1 MEDRVKL
8 SKRFIDSVAV
18 PSTPE
23 KRYADSDVRG
33 LCLRVY
39 RSGEKRFAV
48 KYRVGRQQKLFTIGA
63 VGSPWT
69 VETARDRA
77 REILGEL
84 SQGVD
89 PQIQKT
95 ASRNELT
102 VNELIDLYL
111 EEGPADKPNKRASS
125 WEGDRSSLH
134 SHIRP
139 LLGKRIAANL
149 VPSDLAK
156 AQADIAAGKTARKS
170 LSGKCRGRIVIR
182 GGKTT
187 AALCVVSFQAMINWA
202 VSRNYMSSHPT
213 KGVVRF
219 KAEKRERFISMA
231 EAQRIFDA
239 IEELERR
246 GQTHPQYGFMVRLL
260 IMTGARRG
268 EIEAMQWREIDFERR
283 CIVLSAARSKT
294 GARRIPL
301 SKAAI
306 ATLSTLPRNGA
317 FVFPAQRENAASG
330 YTQALPRLWNLIRK
344 EAGLADLRLHD
355 LRHSFASFAAES
367 GASLQL
373 IGKALGHTQIRTT
386 ERYAHLRDDPLQAM
400 VDLIGERFDLGPAK
414 SASVETARPDEQ
426 VSFFAHINSG

>member
-1 MEDRVKL
+1 MESRVKL
-8 SKRFIDSVAV
+8 SKRFIDSIPPPTAL
-18 PSTPE
+18 E

-48 KYRVGRQQKLFTIGA
+48 KYRVGRQQKLYTIGA

-89 PQIQKT
+89 PQVQKT
-95 ASRNELT
+95 VSRNELT

-111 EEGPADKPNKRASS
+111 EEGPADKPNKRDSS

-139 LLGKRIAANL
+139 LLGKRIASTL

-156 AQADIAAGKTARKS
+156 AQADIANGKTARKS
-170 LSGKCRGRIVIR
+170 LSGKYRGRIVIR

-187 AALCVVSFQAMINWA
+187 AALSVVSFQAMMNWA
-202 VSRNYMSSHPT
+202 VSRNYLTSHPT
-213 KGVVRF
+213 RGVVRY
-219 KAEKRERFISMA
+219 KVERRERFISMA
-231 EAQRIFDA
+231 EARRLFDS

-246 GQTHPQYGFMVRLL
+246 GEIHTQYGLMVRLL

-268 EIEAMQWREIDFERR
+268 EIEALKWREIDMERR
-283 CIVLSAARSKT
+283 SIVLCAERSKT

-306 ATLSTLPRNGA
+306 ETLSTLPHKSPY
-317 FVFPAQRENAASG
+317 VFPAQRENSASG
-330 YTQALPRLWNLIRK
+330 YTQGLPRVWRLIRK
-344 EAGLADLRLHD
+344 ESGLEDLRIHD

-373 IGKALGHTQIRTT
+373 IGKALGHTQIKTT
-386 ERYAHLRDDPLQAM
+386 ERYAHLRDDPLHAM
-400 VDLIGERFDLGPAK
+400 VDLIGDRVMRAGK
-414 SASVETARPDEQ
+414 
-426 VSFFAHINSG
+426 G

>member
-8 SKRFIDSVAV
+8 SKRFIDAVAI
-18 PSTPE
+18 PKTPE

-48 KYRVGRQQKLFTIGA
+48 KYRVGQQQKLFTIGP

-84 SQGVD
+84 AQGVD
-89 PQIQKT
+89 PQIQKV
-95 ASRNELT
+95 AGRNELT
-102 VNELIDLYL
+102 VNELIDRYL

-139 LLGKRIAANL
+139 LLGKRIASSL
-149 VPSDLAK
+149 VPADLAK

-170 LSGKCRGRIVIR
+170 LSGKNRGRIVIR

-187 AALCVVSFQAMINWA
+187 AALTVVSFQAMLNWA
-202 VSRNYMSSHPT
+202 VNRNYLTSHPT

-219 KAEKRERFISMA
+219 KVEKRERFISIA
-231 EAQRIFDA
+231 EAKTIFDA

-246 GQTHPQYGFMVRLL
+246 GEIHPQYGFMVRLL

-268 EIEAMQWREIDFERR
+268 EIEALQWREVDLDRR
-283 CIVLSAARSKT
+283 SIVLSAARSKT

-301 SKAAI
+301 SKAAVE
-306 ATLSTLPRNGA
+306 TLLSLPHDGA
-317 FVFPAQRENAASG
+317 YVFPAQRDNSASG
-330 YTQALPRLWNLIRK
+330 YTQALPRVWRLIRS
-344 EAGLADLRLHD
+344 EARLDDLRLHD

-400 VDLIGERFDLGPAK
+400 VDMVGDRVLG
-414 SASVETARPDEQ
+414 VQ
-426 VSFFAHINSG
+426 

>member
-8 SKRFIDSVAV
+8 SKRFIDSVV
-18 PSTPE
+18 PPEALE

-48 KYRVGRQQKLFTIGA
+48 KYRVGRQQKLYTIGP

-89 PQIQKT
+89 PQVQKT
-95 ASRNELT
+95 VSRNELT
-102 VNELIDLYL
+102 INELIDLYL

-156 AQADIAAGKTARKS
+156 AQADIATGKTARKS
-170 LSGKCRGRIVIR
+170 LSGKSRGRIVIR

-187 AALCVVSFQAMINWA
+187 AALTVVTFQAMLNWA
-202 VSRNYMSSHPT
+202 VSRNYLASHPT
-213 KGVVRF
+213 RGVVRY
-219 KAEKRERFISMA
+219 KVEKRERFISMA
-231 EAQRIFDA
+231 EARQLFDS

-246 GQTHPQYGFMVRLL
+246 GEIQTQYGLMVRLL

-268 EIEAMQWREIDFERR
+268 EIEALQWREIDMERR
-283 CIVLSAARSKT
+283 SIVLSAARSKT

-306 ATLSTLPRNGA
+306 ETLSTLPRDGPY
-317 FVFPAQRENAASG
+317 VFPAQREKSVSG
-330 YTQALPRLWNLIRK
+330 YTQALPRVWRLIRK
-344 EAGLADLRLHD
+344 ESGLEDLRIHD

-400 VDLIGERFDLGPAK
+400 VDLIGER
-414 SASVETARPDEQ
+414 VTA
-426 VSFFAHINSG
+426 A

>member
-1 MEDRVKL
+1 MEDKVKL
-8 SKRFIDSVAV
+8 SKRFIDSVRPPEAL
-18 PSTPE
+18 E
-23 KRYADSDVRG
+23 KRYSDSDVRG

-48 KYRVGRQQKLFTIGA
+48 KYRMGRQQRLYTIGP

-69 VETARDRA
+69 VEAARERA
-77 REILGEL
+77 REILSEL
-84 SQGVD
+84 SQGID
-89 PQIQKT
+89 PQVQKV
-95 ASRNELT
+95 AKRDDLT
-102 VNELIDLYL
+102 INELIDLYL

-139 LLGKRIAANL
+139 LIGKRIASRL

-156 AQADIAAGKTARKS
+156 VQVEIGAGKTARKYKS
-170 LSGKCRGRIVIR
+170 EKKRGLITIK

-187 AALCVVSFQAMINWA
+187 AALTVVTFQAMMNWA
-202 VSRNYMSSHPT
+202 VTRGYLTKHPT
-213 KGVVRF
+213 KGVVRY
-219 KAEKRERFISMA
+219 KLERRERFISMA
-231 EAQRIFDA
+231 EAQRLFDA

-246 GQTHPQYGFMVRLL
+246 GDIHPQYGLMVQLL

-268 EIEAMQWREIDFERR
+268 EIEGLQWREIDMDRR
-283 CIVLSAARSKT
+283 RIVLSAERSKT

-301 SKAAI
+301 SHAAMG
-306 ATLSTLPRNGA
+306 TLATLPRDSA
-317 FVFPAQRENAASG
+317 YVFPAQRPNSTSG
-330 YTQALPRLWNLIRK
+330 YTQALPHVWERIRK
-344 EAGLADLRLHD
+344 EANLRDLRLHD
-355 LRHSFASFAAES
+355 LRHSFASFAAEA

-400 VDLIGERFDLGPAK
+400 VDLIGERFEGVGKKKVVEEASAAPAFDNFY
-414 SASVETARPDEQ
+414 VDT
-426 VSFFAHINSG
+426 NSG